1 MASSSDGSIKYK
13 AITGRL
19 IDYFGFKLNE
29 DGSISS
35 VGNVCCMTCGKTFA
49 YHGSNTSLIYHLQHT
64 HPAQHQKALDK
75 GSSKKPALSSS
86 SRQINNFFRASERP
100 VSVQLQSDINT
111 SLANWIATAGRPI
124 SIVEDKGLEQTMRIA
139 LQNDSYTL
147 PSRRTIDGVL
157 AKMYDSKLAD
167 LKTTLGCSHAL
178 AITSDFWT
186 SLGNEAYCGITG
198 HWINADWELSSAV
211 LECRHVVE
219 CHFAENVAEVFKNF
233 AADCDITS
241 KVKAV
246 ITDNARNMTSA
257 VALTGFPHIPCMA
270 HSLQLSILHGFKVAD
285 TDVLFAKCCKVVGHF
300 KHSSA
305 NTAELMS
312 CNDSESPLH
321 KLQQDVPTRWNSI
334 FIMIQS
340 LLKAKDAIVEY
351 MTKFG
356 KKYTGP
362 NLLDSDWEKMSKYSE
377 VLQLFCQATV
387 VLGGEKYVSCSSVL
401 PLLSALRKHM
411 TVHDDDPEYIAR
423 FKAAALDDFQERVT
437 GMNGVEIL
445 RIATALDPR
454 YKTLRCLTPD
464 KQDQTWAVVGRKIS
478 VATEQASVVSNDN
491 ESDTVHEPMKKRL
504 RLMDSDSDTDD
515 SPETADEELA
525 RYKCEKKLPD
535 GEDPLLWWKMNAH
548 RFPRLALLARNVL
561 CVPATSVPC
570 ERLFSSAGYI
580 VNKTRSSLDPNTVNL
595 LVCLRDWCH

>member
-1 MASSSDGSIKYK
+1 MATLSDGNVKYK

-19 IDYFGFKLNE
+19 SNYFGFKLTE
-29 DGSISS
+29 DGSVSS

-49 YHGSNTSLIYHLQHT
+49 YHGSNTSLMYHLQRA
-64 HPAQHQKALDK
+64 HPVQHQKVLE
-75 GSSKKPALSSS
+75 GSSKKPSVPSSTS
-86 SRQINNFFRASERP
+86 SRQIGNFFRPSERP

-124 SIVEDKGLEQTMRIA
+124 SIVEDKGLEQTLRIA

-157 AKMYDSKLAD
+157 GKRYDSKLAD
-167 LKTTLGCSHAL
+167 LKTTVGCSHAL

-219 CHFAENVAEVFKNF
+219 RHFAANVAEVFENF
-233 AADCDITS
+233 AADWDITS

-285 TDVLFAKCCKVVGHF
+285 TDVLFAKCRKVVGHF

-312 CNDSESPLH
+312 CNESESPLN
-321 KLQQDVPTRWNSI
+321 KLQQDVPTRWNST

-340 LLKAKDAIVEY
+340 LLKAKDAIVAY

-356 KKYTGP
+356 KKYSGP
-362 NLLDSDWEKMSKYSE
+362 KLLDSDWEKISKYSE
-377 VLQLFCQATV
+377 VLELFCQATV
-387 VLGGEKYVSCSSVL
+387 ALGGEKYVC
-401 PLLSALRKHM
+401 
-411 TVHDDDPEYIAR
+411 
-423 FKAAALDDFQERVT
+423 
-437 GMNGVEIL
+437 IL
-445 RIATALDPR
+445 
-454 YKTLRCLTPD
+454 
-464 KQDQTWAVVGRKIS
+464 Q
-478 VATEQASVVSNDN
+478 
-491 ESDTVHEPMKKRL
+491 
-504 RLMDSDSDTDD
+504 
-515 SPETADEELA
+515 
-525 RYKCEKKLPD
+525 
-535 GEDPLLWWKMNAH
+535 
-548 RFPRLALLARNVL
+548 
-561 CVPATSVPC
+561 
-570 ERLFSSAGYI
+570 
-580 VNKTRSSLDPNTVNL
+580 
-595 LVCLRDWCH
+595 

>member
-1 MASSSDGSIKYK
+1 MATSSDGNVKYK

-19 IDYFGFKLNE
+19 SNYFGFKLTE
-29 DGSISS
+29 DGSVLS

-49 YHGSNTSLIYHLQHT
+49 YHGSNTSLMYHLQRA
-64 HPAQHQKALDK
+64 HPVQHQKVLE
-75 GSSKKPALSSS
+75 GSSKKPSVPSSTS
-86 SRQINNFFRASERP
+86 SRQIGNFFRPSERP

-124 SIVEDKGLEQTMRIA
+124 SIVEDKGLEQTLRIA

-147 PSRRTIDGVL
+147 PSRRTTDGVL
-157 AKMYDSKLAD
+157 GKMYDSKLAD
-167 LKTTLGCSHAL
+167 LKTTVGCSHAL

-219 CHFAENVAEVFKNF
+219 RHFAANVAEVFENF
-233 AADCDITS
+233 A
-241 KVKAV
+241 AV

-285 TDVLFAKCCKVVGHF
+285 TDVLFAKCRKVVGHF

-312 CNDSESPLH
+312 CNESESPLN
-321 KLQQDVPTRWNSI
+321 KLQQDVPTHWNSI

-340 LLKAKDAIVEY
+340 LLKAKDAIVAY

-356 KKYTGP
+356 KKYSGP
-362 NLLDSDWEKMSKYSE
+362 KLLDSDWEKISKYSE
-377 VLQLFCQATV
+377 VLELFCQATV
-387 VLGGEKYVSCSSVL
+387 ALGGEKYVSCSSVL

-411 TVHDDDPEYIAR
+411 TVHDDDPGYIAR
-423 FKAAALDDFQERVT
+423 FTAAALDDFQVRVT

-464 KQDQTWAVVGRKIS
+464 EKDQTWTVVGNKVS
-478 VATEQASVVSNDN
+478 VAVATGQASVVSND

-504 RLMDSDSDTDD
+504 KLMDSDCDTDE
-515 SPETADEELA
+515 SIESAGEELA

-535 GEDPLLWWKMNAH
+535 GEDPLLWWKMNEH
-548 RFPRLALLARNVL
+548 RFPRLAVLARSVL

-580 VNKTRSSLDPNTVNL
+580 VNKTRSSLDPNTVNM
-595 LVCLRDWCH
+595 LVCLRDWCR